1 MNALFI
7 NYQWCTGCHTCEVAC
22 KVEHNL
28 AEGQYGIK
36 ILQDGPREL
45 PDGNWEY
52 NNLPMPTSLCDLCK
66 DRVSEGR
73 LPKCVHHC
81 QAGIM
86 NYGTVEEMSELA
98 KQNPYSVVFSLPDA

>member
-7 NYQWCTGCHTCEVAC
+7 NYEWCSGCHTCEVAC

-28 AEGQYGIK
+28 PEGQFGIK
-36 ILQDGPREL
+36 LVQDGPRKL
-45 PDGNWEY
+45 PNGKWEY
-52 NNLPMPTSLCDLCK
+52 INLPIPTSLCDLCEE
-66 DRVSEGR
+66 RVTEGR
-73 LPKCVHHC
+73 LRKCVHHC

-98 KQNPYSVVFSLPDA
+98 AEHPNSVIFTLDNR